1 MMSFEE
7 CQEMGRQI
15 RKNREESEAR
25 IRKAEEERLCKLGV
39 TPGQTPTP
47 KYEHPS
53 MPDGGMMTVLF
64 IAGYVVCLLFKEWWV
79 GWIALTIALGKYLGR
94 HDND

>member
-15 RKNREESEAR
+15 RKNYEESEAR
-25 IRKAEEERLCKLGV
+25 IRQAEADRLKKLGIAPMPV
-39 TPGQTPTP
+39 NKP

-53 MPDGGMMTVLF
+53 MPDDGLVIILF
-64 IAGYVVCLLFKEWWV
+64 IIGYIACLLFKGWWV
-79 GWIALTIALGKYLGR
+79 GWIALSAALGKFLSR